1 MGWPQVVY
9 ILLLGISLGASIIKD
24 GKPKTG
30 THNLFHDLIAYA
42 LGVTLMYCGGFFG

>member
-1 MGWPQVVY
+1 MGTPQIIWFVLFGVGLGVS
-9 ILLLGISLGASIIKD
+9 ILKD

-42 LGVTLMYCGGFFG
+42 LSAALLWWGGFFG